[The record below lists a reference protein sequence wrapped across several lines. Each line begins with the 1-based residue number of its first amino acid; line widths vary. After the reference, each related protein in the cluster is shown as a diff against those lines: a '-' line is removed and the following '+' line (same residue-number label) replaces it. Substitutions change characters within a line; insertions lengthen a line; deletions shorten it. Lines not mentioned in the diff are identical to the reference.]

1 MQLLAGR
8 LEGGKA
14 GGDRNH
20 CYVGIDGHDG
30 CVEGEGGGQ
39 ANNVELGKAVGRYGR
54 GHCQGLYGES

>member
-39 ANNVELGKAVGRYGR
+39 ANDVELGKAVG
-54 GHCQGLYGES
+54 